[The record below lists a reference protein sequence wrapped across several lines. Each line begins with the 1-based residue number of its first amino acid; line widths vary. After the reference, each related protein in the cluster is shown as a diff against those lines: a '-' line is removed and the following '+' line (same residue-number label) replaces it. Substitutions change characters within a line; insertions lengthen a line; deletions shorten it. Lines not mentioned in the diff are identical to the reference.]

1 MFQLK
6 LNKIKKNPPRDF
18 TDLQALSF
26 RSVNFWAPFLGV
38 IAWQSVVIFLIEGLI
53 SLHKENGFS
62 EAASIWIYA
71 LIALILV
78 VSLPFLLQ
86 LAVFIGHRKLFRI
99 GVWVNAKVL
108 QVKLDRLGLESRLSR
123 LFPIKILVS
132 YKTKQGK
139 PVEAW
144 VLCYQRWFFGKLKMG
159 EEVNIC
165 YHPNDPG
172 KAFLIESYL
181 L

>member
-1 MFQLK
+1 MFKSK

-18 TDLQALSF
+18 TDLKALSF

-38 IAWQSVVIFLIEGLI
+38 VAWQGVVIFLIEGLI
-53 SLHKENGFS
+53 SIHKENGIS
-62 EAASIWIYA
+62 EVASIWIYA
-71 LIALILV
+71 LITSILV

-99 GVWVNAKVL
+99 GVLASAKVL

-123 LFPIKILVS
+123 LFPIKILLS

-139 PVEAW
+139 SVEAW
-144 VLCYQRWFFGKLKMG
+144 VLCYQRWFFGKLKIG

-165 YHPNDPG
+165 YHPDDPG
-172 KAFLIESYL
+172 KAFMLESYL